1 MFLRSRTVPSAAVTT
16 RTRSFHAWA
25 ISSGRWRVSIPG
37 WCRPMSAQKVPAS
50 SPARLTKEL

>member
-1 MFLRSRTVPSAAVTT
+1 MFLRSRTVPSVAVTT

-37 WCRPMSAQKVPAS
+37 WCRSMSAQKAPAS
-50 SPARLTKEL
+50 STARLIKGL